1 MPPVSK
7 LYVIGIGYKP
17 LDKRAGEI
25 IYSSEVILASNRL
38 LEVFKGYEEFET
50 VKDKIRVI
58 NNVDE
63 TINFIKIQI
72 VFPPTHPSP
81 SRGEGKG
88 GGGSLSSGFCALGSD
103 IVLLASGD
111 PLFFGI
117 GRRAVKEFGK
127 DMVEILPD
135 LSSIQVAFARIK
147 EAWDDAFLMS
157 LHGGPDPGKRRRLL
171 YEISDVPALLQRHN
185 KIAILTD
192 KENNPSTIAN
202 VIARSETPHLSLR
215 GTESRSN
222 LSSEPLARNDNIR
235 IFVCERLGYPDE
247 KITEGTPEEIAG
259 LSFLDPNVVIIIRG
273 NSLSSFPLAGN
284 PSELSESVK
293 KDCGQAAMTDKIK
306 FGLSETEII
315 HSRGLIT
322 KDEVRAVT
330 IHKLRLPQKGVFWD
344 IGAGSGSISV
354 EAARLYPGLKVFA
367 VEKDDEQICNIKENK
382 IRFDA
387 NNIEIIKG
395 NAPEALTN
403 LPSPQRVFIGG
414 SGGKLK
420 EIIDLIAKT
429 QASIAVINAATI
441 ETLNEAV
448 QNLEKSGF
456 AVEVSEVFVSRSKA
470 ITGKRHMN
478 ALNPVF
484 IIIGEKQT

>member
-1 MPPVSK
+1 MNK
-7 LYVIGIGYKP
+7 LYIMGIGYKP
-17 LDKRAGEI
+17 IDKKSRGIIAGAQ
-25 IYSSEVILASNRL
+25 VILASKRL
-38 LEVFKGYEEFET
+38 SEVFREYEEYEA
-50 VKDKIRVI
+50 VKDKVKVISNVDKTIEFIHSAISNQQSAI
-58 NNVDE
+58 NN
-63 TINFIKIQI
+63 
-72 VFPPTHPSP
+72 
-81 SRGEGKG
+81 
-88 GGGSLSSGFCALGSD
+88 

-135 LSSIQVAFARIK
+135 LSSIQMAFARIK

-171 YEISDVPALLQRHN
+171 YEINDIPALLQRHN

-192 KENNPSTIAN
+192 EENNPAEIAKILLKPSA
-202 VIARSETPHLSLR
+202 VSYQLSAVR
-215 GTESRSN
+215 M
-222 LSSEPLARNDNIR
+222 
-235 IFVCERLGYPDE
+235 FVCERLAYQDE
-247 KITEGTPEEIAG
+247 KVTEGTPEGIAG
-259 LSFLDPNVVIIIRG
+259 MEFSEPNVVIIR
-273 NSLSSFPLAGN
+273 NFPQPSALSPQ
-284 PSELSESVK
+284 LS
-293 KDCGQAAMTDKIK
+293 A
-306 FGLSETEII
+306 FGLKETEIT

-322 KDEVRAVT
+322 KDEARAVA
-330 IHKLRLPQKGVFWD
+330 IHKLRFPLKGVFWD

-354 EAARLYPGLKVFA
+354 EAARLCPGLRVFA
-367 VEKDDEQICNIKENK
+367 VEKDDEEIRNIKENK

-403 LPSPQRVFIGG
+403 LPSPERVFIGG

-456 AVEVSEVFVSRSKA
+456 TAGVSEISVSRSKTVA
-470 ITGKRHMN
+470 GKKHMS

-484 IIIGEKQT
+484 IITGEKQT

>member
-1 MPPVSK
+1 MSK

-17 LDKRAGEI
+17 LDKKAQDIISAAEI
-25 IYSSEVILASNRL
+25 ILASNRL
-38 LEVFKGYEEFET
+38 FEVFKGYKEYEE
-50 VKDKIRVI
+50 VKDKIQVI

-63 TINFIKIQI
+63 TIKFI
-72 VFPPTHPSP
+72 HS
-81 SRGEGKG
+81 
-88 GGGSLSSGFCALGSD
+88 SLITRHSSL
-103 IVLLASGD
+103 VTLLASGD
-111 PLFFGI
+111 PAFFGI
-117 GRRAVKEFGK
+117 GRRAVREFGK
-127 DMVEILPD
+127 ESVEIFPD
-135 LSSIQVAFARIK
+135 LSSIQIAFSRIK
-147 EAWDDAFLMS
+147 ESWDDAFLMS

-171 YEISDVPALLQRHN
+171 YEINDIPVLLQRHN

-192 KENNPSTIAN
+192 KENNPSA
-202 VIARSETPHLSLR
+202 IAREFLKPSALGFQPS
-215 GTESRSN
+215 
-222 LSSEPLARNDNIR
+222 DIKMY
-235 IFVCERLGYPDE
+235 VCEKLGYPDE
-247 KITEGTPEEIAG
+247 KITEGAPEEIAG
-259 LSFLDPNVVIIIRG
+259 MEFSEPNVVIIRNFPQPSAFSPQANPPEVG
-273 NSLSSFPLAGN
+273 SSLASASRLGRQLSSFG
-284 PSELSESVK
+284 
-293 KDCGQAAMTDKIK
+293 IK
-306 FGLSETEII
+306 ETEII

-322 KDEVRAVT
+322 KDEVRAVA
-330 IHKLRLPQKGVFWD
+330 IHKLRLPLTGVFWD

-354 EAARLYPGLKVFA
+354 EAARLYPRLKVFA

-403 LPSPQRVFIGG
+403 LPSPERVFIGG

-420 EIIDLIAKT
+420 DIIDLVAKT

-456 AVEVSEVFVSRSKA
+456 AAEVSEVSVSRSKTVA
-470 ITGKRHMN
+470 GKKHMS

-484 IIIGEKQT
+484 IITGEKQT